1 MKLGKRRTVFR
12 SRNAIKKRKYKTE
25 IKVIDEEINR
35 SQRYN
40 LNFSVL
46 VVDISHSVP
55 RGLSKLLPGNV
66 ISFHLLQKYIRSY
79 DHMIGPNRRRYYIVF
94 SQTNRDGANVVK
106 QRIQKLAGEQSWG
119 NLTIGTAVY
128 PEDGKTSQAL
138 LSKAISNLS

>member
-1 MKLGKRRTVFR
+1 MFR

-40 LNFSVL
+40 FNFSVL

-66 ISFHLLQKYIRSY
+66 VSFHLMQKYIRSY
-79 DHMIGPNRRRYYIVF
+79 DHMIGPNRRRYYIIS
-94 SQTNRDGANVVK
+94 SQTNRDGANAVK
-106 QRIQKLAGEQSWG
+106 QRIHKLAEEQNWG
-119 NLTIGTAVY
+119 HLTIGTAVY

-138 LSKAISNLS
+138 LSKAISELS

>member
-1 MKLGKRRTVFR
+1 MFR
-12 SRNAIKKRKYKTE
+12 SRNSIKKRKYKTE

-66 ISFHLLQKYIRSY
+66 VSFHLLQKYIRSY
-79 DHMIGPNRRRYYIVF
+79 DHMIGPNRRRYYIIS
-94 SQTNRDGANVVK
+94 SQTNRDGANAVK
-106 QRIQKLAGEQSWG
+106 QRIHKLAEEQYWG

-138 LSKAISNLS
+138 LSKAISDLS

>member
-1 MKLGKRRTVFR
+1 MFR
-12 SRNAIKKRKYKTE
+12 SRNSIKKRKYKTE

-66 ISFHLLQKYIRSY
+66 VSFHLLQKYIRSY
-79 DHMIGPNRRRYYIVF
+79 DHMIGPNRRRYYIIS
-94 SQTNRDGANVVK
+94 SQTNRDGANAVK
-106 QRIQKLAGEQSWG
+106 QRIHKLAEEHNWG
-119 NLTIGTAVY
+119 NLTIGAAVY

-138 LSKAISNLS
+138 LSKAISELS

>member
-1 MKLGKRRTVFR
+1 MFR

-66 ISFHLLQKYIRSY
+66 VSFHLLQKYIRSY
-79 DHMIGPNRRRYYIVF
+79 DHMIGPNRRRYYIIV

-106 QRIQKLAGEQSWG
+106 QRIQKLAEEQDWG

-138 LSKAISNLS
+138 LSKALNELS

>member
-1 MKLGKRRTVFR
+1 MFR

-55 RGLSKLLPGNV
+55 RGLSRLLPGNV
-66 ISFHLLQKYIRSY
+66 VSFHLLQKYIRSY
-79 DHMIGPNRRRYYIVF
+79 DHMIGPNRRRYYIIF
-94 SQTNRDGANVVK
+94 AQTNRDGANSVK
-106 QRIQKLAGEQSWG
+106 QRIHKLAKEQNWG
-119 NLTIGTAVY
+119 DLTIGTAVY
-128 PEDGKTSQAL
+128 PEDGKTSRAL
-138 LSKAISNLS
+138 LSKAISSSCWAT

>member
-1 MKLGKRRTVFR
+1 MFR
-12 SRNAIKKRKYKTE
+12 SRNSIKKRKYKTE

-66 ISFHLLQKYIRSY
+66 VSFHLLQKYIRSY
-79 DHMIGPNRRRYYIVF
+79 DHMIGPNRRRYYIIF
-94 SQTNRDGANVVK
+94 AQTNRDGADAVK
-106 QRIQKLAGEQSWG
+106 HRIHKLAEEQNWG
-119 NLTIGTAVY
+119 GLTIGTAVY

-138 LSKAISNLS
+138 LSKAISELS

>member
-1 MKLGKRRTVFR
+1 MFR
-12 SRNAIKKRKYKTE
+12 SRNSIKKRKYKTE

-40 LNFSVL
+40 FNFSVL

-66 ISFHLLQKYIRSY
+66 VSFHLLQKYIRSY
-79 DHMIGPNRRRYYIVF
+79 DHMIGPNRRRYYIIS
-94 SQTNRDGANVVK
+94 SQTNRDGANAVK
-106 QRIQKLAGEQSWG
+106 QRIHKLAEEHNWG
-119 NLTIGTAVY
+119 NLTIGAAVY

-138 LSKAISNLS
+138 LSKAISELS

>member
-1 MKLGKRRTVFR
+1 MFR
-12 SRNAIKKRKYKTE
+12 SRNSIKKRKYKAE

-66 ISFHLLQKYIRSY
+66 VSFHLLQKYICSY
-79 DHMIGPNRRRYYIVF
+79 DHMIGPNTRRYYIIF
-94 SQTNRDGANVVK
+94 AQTNRDGANAVK
-106 QRIQKLAGEQSWG
+106 QRIHELAEEQNWG

-138 LSKAISNLS
+138 LNKALSELS

>member
-1 MKLGKRRTVFR
+1 MFR
-12 SRNAIKKRKYKTE
+12 SRNSIKKRKYKTE

-66 ISFHLLQKYIRSY
+66 VSFHLLQKYIRSY
-79 DHMIGPNRRRYYIVF
+79 DHMIGPNRRRYYIIF
-94 SQTNRDGANVVK
+94 SQTNRDGANSVK
-106 QRIQKLAGEQSWG
+106 QRIHKLAEEQDWG

-138 LSKAISNLS
+138 LSKTISDLS

>member
-1 MKLGKRRTVFR
+1 MFR

-35 SQRYN
+35 SQRYD

-46 VVDISHSVP
+46 VVDLSHSVP

-66 ISFHLLQKYIRSY
+66 VSFHLLQKYIRSY
-79 DHMIGPNRRRYYIVF
+79 DHMIGPNRRRYYII
-94 SQTNRDGANVVK
+94 STQKNREGANAVK
-106 QRIQKLAGEQSWG
+106 QRIHKLAEEQDWG
-119 NLTIGTAVY
+119 HLTIGTAVY

-138 LSKAISNLS
+138 LSKAISELS

>member
-1 MKLGKRRTVFR
+1 MFR
-12 SRNAIKKRKYKTE
+12 SRNAIKKRKYKAE

-66 ISFHLLQKYIRSY
+66 VSFHLLQKYIRSY
-79 DHMIGPNRRRYYIVF
+79 DHMIGPNRRRYYIIF
-94 SQTNRDGANVVK
+94 SQTNRDGADVVK
-106 QRIQKLAGEQSWG
+106 QRIHKLAEEQNWG
-119 NLTIGTAVY
+119 HLTIGTAVY

>member
-1 MKLGKRRTVFR
+1 MFR

-40 LNFSVL
+40 FNFSVL

-66 ISFHLLQKYIRSY
+66 VSFHLLQKYIRSY
-79 DHMIGPNRRRYYIVF
+79 DHMIGPNRRRYYIIF

-106 QRIQKLAGEQSWG
+106 QRIHKLAEEQNWG
-119 NLTIGTAVY
+119 DLTIGTAVY

-138 LSKAISNLS
+138 LSKALNELS